1 MIETGEKKEKSNE
14 RETEPSRQGLW
25 NKISWFNLYV
35 GGDPEAG
42 VFKTRNWRA
51 GIFLRK
57 ARVRKRPQVS
67 AALLPSF

>member
-1 MIETGEKKEKSNE
+1 MIETGGKKEKSNQP
-14 RETEPSRQGLW
+14 ETEPSRKGLW
-25 NKISWFNLYV
+25 NKISWFNVCV

-42 VFKTRNWRA
+42 VFKKRNWQA

-57 ARVRKRPQVS
+57 ARVRKQPQVA